1 MRVAAAEATGL
12 KRNDLGG
19 YVNRLVRPQF
29 HFPIQRL
36 SLSLY
41 PELGR
46 GCASYGSKRQTG
58 VVPFALNS
66 NTQMSKVTMR
76 HTKSA

>member
-1 MRVAAAEATGL
+1 MRVSAAEATGL

-36 SLSLY
+36 ILSLY

-46 GCASYGSKRQTG
+46 GCVLWQ
-58 VVPFALNS
+58 
-66 NTQMSKVTMR
+66 
-76 HTKSA
+76 